1 MNGESELNTS
11 RTVVQT
17 YIPAYQRE
25 VWDDHAD
32 RLDMSRSEFVKTMVQ
47 AGRRQI
53 GDDPDLIRDSERS
66 TETQPEDSGQSLSE
80 EITAL
85 LAERDALSWAEL
97 LTALTDD
104 IESRLDETLQELQE
118 SNRIRYS
125 GRADG
130 YVLAEDES

>member
-1 MNGESELNTS
+1 LRAKHPGRRLLVDRQFARESDSEINS
-11 RTVVQT
+11 R
-17 YIPAYQRE
+17 ALE
-25 VWDDHAD
+25 VFARKEWT
-32 RLDMSRSEFVKTMVQ
+32 RV
-47 AGRRQI
+47 RQI